1 MNRKT
6 GVVMSYIL
14 MVFEVLSTL
23 LLTPY
28 IIRTLGQAEFGV
40 YKLAGSINAYLLLLD
55 LGMGNAIIRYVSKYR
70 ATGDMVSQKKFLG
83 VATLYYLGIAA
94 VTVIIGLILI
104 AIFPSA
110 FSKGL
115 TESEIQLGQK
125 LLSITML
132 NSAVTLGTAV
142 YNNVLV
148 AYERYTV
155 SKGYSIVQIIF
166 RIILTYL
173 ALKAGMGSIGIVSVN
188 LLMTVL
194 CRSFFIGYVL
204 KVLKLRPQF
213 RSLNLG
219 FVKDI
224 VAYSSLILLQMVAT
238 QINDTADQILL
249 GLLVPSSATI
259 IAVYGVGSQIV
270 TYFRSIGTAF
280 TGVLMPGVVRLVESG
295 SSSQQIC
302 DEMVRIGRI
311 ILIVLGAIW
320 GCFLLYGQQFVIFW
334 AGKENSDAYYVSML
348 LITAQLPIITQT
360 VGTQV
365 LWAKNVHKEAASVK
379 IVIVLLNLGLT
390 IMLIRW
396 NPLIGA
402 TIGTFIAL
410 VLGDVIAR
418 NIVFQKKIGISL
430 RQYYFGLLD
439 GLLPSLIGLLA
450 SGLLTKYILIDGW
463 GGFVFKV
470 VFSCTVYALC
480 LWLFG
485 LNRYEKKLALSFI
498 KKNNIHGGGRYE

>member
-188 LLMTVL
+188 LLMTAL
-194 CRSFFIGYVL
+194 CRSFFVGYVL

-213 RSLNLG
+213 RNINLG
-219 FVKDI
+219 FVKGI
-224 VAYSSLILLQMVAT
+224 VAYSSLILLQMLAT
-238 QINDTADQILL
+238 QINNTVDQILL

-270 TYFRSIGTAF
+270 TYFQSIGTSF

-295 SSSQQIC
+295 GTSQQLG
-302 DEMVRIGRI
+302 DEMVRTGRI
-311 ILIVLGAIW
+311 IFMALGVIW
-320 GCFLLYGQQFVIFW
+320 GCFLLYGKQFVILW
-334 AGKENSDAYYVSML
+334 AGAENSEAYSITAILITAHLL
-348 LITAQLPIITQT
+348 LITQT
-360 VGTQV
+360 TGTQV
-365 LWAKNVHKEAASVK
+365 LWAKNAHKEQAILK
-379 IVIVLLNLGLT
+379 ITIVLANVLLT
-390 IMLIRW
+390 ILLIKW
-396 NPLIGA
+396 KPLMGA
-402 TIGTFIAL
+402 TIGTFVSL
-410 VLGDVIAR
+410 MLGDVLAM
-418 NIVFQKKIGISL
+418 NIIFKKKIGISFKE
-430 RQYYFGLLD
+430 YYAHLLK
-439 GLLPSLIGLLA
+439 GILPCLLMLIG
-450 SGLLTKYILIDGW
+450 SGLFIIRISISGW
-463 GGFVFKV
+463 EGLVLKV
-470 VFSCTVYALC
+470 AMSCVIYAAC

-485 LNRYEKKLALSFI
+485 MNRYEKRLVLSLI
-498 KKNNIHGGGRYE
+498 KR

>member
-1 MNRKT
+1 MNRKM
-6 GVVMSYIL
+6 GVVLSYIY

-70 ATGDMVSQKKFLG
+70 AIGDMVSQKKFLG
-83 VATLYYLGIAA
+83 VATFYYLAIAA

-125 LLSITML
+125 LMSITML
-132 NSAVTLGTAV
+132 NSAVTLGTAA
-142 YNNVLV
+142 YYNVLV

-155 SKGYSIVQIIF
+155 SKGYAIVQIIF

-194 CRSFFIGYVL
+194 CRSFFVGYVL

-213 RSLNLG
+213 RNINLG

-224 VAYSSLILLQMVAT
+224 VAYSSLILLQMLAT
-238 QINDTADQILL
+238 QINNTVDQILL

-270 TYFRSIGTAF
+270 TYFQSIGTSF

-295 SSSQQIC
+295 GTSQQLG

-311 ILIVLGAIW
+311 IFMALGVIW
-320 GCFLLYGQQFVIFW
+320 GCFLLYGKQFVILW
-334 AGKENSDAYYVSML
+334 AGAENSEAYAITAILITAHLL
-348 LITAQLPIITQT
+348 LITQT
-360 VGTQV
+360 TGTQV
-365 LWAKNVHKEAASVK
+365 LWAKNAHKEQAILK
-379 IVIVLLNLGLT
+379 ITIVLANVLLT
-390 IMLIRW
+390 ILLIKW
-396 NPLIGA
+396 KPLMGA
-402 TIGTFIAL
+402 TIGTFVSL
-410 VLGDVIAR
+410 MLGDVLAM
-418 NIVFQKKIGISL
+418 NIVFKKKIGISFKE
-430 RQYYFGLLD
+430 YYAHLLK
-439 GLLPSLIGLLA
+439 GIFPCLLMLIG
-450 SGLLTKYILIDGW
+450 SGLIIIRIPISGW
-463 GGFVFKV
+463 EGLVLKV
-470 VFSCTVYALC
+470 VMSCAIYAAC

-485 LNRYEKKLALSFI
+485 MNRYEKRLVRSLI
-498 KKNNIHGGGRYE
+498 KR